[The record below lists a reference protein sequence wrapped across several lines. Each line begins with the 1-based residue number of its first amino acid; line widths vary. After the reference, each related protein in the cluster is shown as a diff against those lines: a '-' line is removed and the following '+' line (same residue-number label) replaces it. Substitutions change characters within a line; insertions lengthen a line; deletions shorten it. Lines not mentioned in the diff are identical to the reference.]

1 MIDNFVSPGLPP
13 AFANDEPTENRSSNA
28 GKNSAAEQGSNI
40 PMAWKPS
47 AAEPVPV
54 VRCTA
59 TAKGTGEQCKR
70 WSLRGT
76 NVCVK
81 HGAQL
86 PNVREHSEAVVE
98 TARMRIM
105 GLADMAVDG
114 LEELATTSKMDN
126 VRLAAYK
133 DLLDRAGVKGP
144 AEVVEVQHTVSY
156 ADEVKNRL
164 QSIRDRKKTLEAQA
178 AEDAEDILD
187 AEEIP
192 AADNDHDDLPT
203 APWADAD

>member
-1 MIDNFVSPGLPP
+1 MDNSFTAPPPPPVFAEEIESRSP
-13 AFANDEPTENRSSNA
+13 SA
-28 GKNSAAEQGSNI
+28 GKNSAAEQGTNV
-40 PMAWKPS
+40 PMAWKKNAS
-47 AAEPVPV
+47 EPVPV

-59 TAKGTGEQCKR
+59 NATTTGEQCKR

-86 PNVREHSEAVVE
+86 PNVREHAEAVVE

-164 QSIRDRKKTLEAQA
+164 QSIRDRKKALEAQSD
-178 AEDAEDILD
+178 ETDEDILD

-192 AADNDHDDLPT
+192 ASDNDHEPSDIPA
-203 APWADAD
+203 APWTDAD